1 MLQAIIAR
9 CEEEMPVLRVAQ
21 PVQER
26 YVRKLRIRASR
37 FRSSRCP
44 GRPWRSQSTRRPGCA
59 CSPWCAR
66 RTRGTRRTEAANSV
80 NTA

>member
-44 GRPWRSQSTRRPGCA
+44 GRPWRSQSTRRPGSA
-59 CSPWCAR
+59 CSPWRAR
-66 RTRGTRRTEAANSV
+66 HPGSIQCVEDVDRLDAA
-80 NTA
+80 